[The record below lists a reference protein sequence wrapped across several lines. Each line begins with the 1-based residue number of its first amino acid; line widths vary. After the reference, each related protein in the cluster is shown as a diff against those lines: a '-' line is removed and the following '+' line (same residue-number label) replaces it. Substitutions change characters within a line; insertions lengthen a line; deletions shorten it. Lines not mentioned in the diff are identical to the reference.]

1 MIRDGVFYNKDD
13 YSISDTLMVL
23 TIPFSVI
30 GIEAR
35 LII

>member
-23 TIPFSVI
+23 TIPFSI

-35 LII
+35 LMI